1 MDHTTS
7 NTPRPIIGPDE
18 PFEVQRGLD
27 FLGEQAQHT
36 ELPRPSYRLPIILF
50 SLTVITT
57 LFAGAIQQGA
67 NPFREPLSL
76 LKGIPFSF
84 TLLTILLTH
93 EFGHYFTSRY
103 HKVPATLPY
112 FIPAPS
118 FIGTFGA
125 FIRMTSPIL
134 KKKAIFDIGISGP
147 IAGFVVAIV
156 AIVIG
161 LDLSTIIKEG
171 SSEGFKLG
179 SPLVFSWL
187 SQLILG
193 DPGGGYDILLH
204 PVAFAGWIG
213 LFVTSLNLIPMGQL
227 DGGHVVYA
235 LFGEKQRF
243 ISVAMIPILLWLGT
257 IGWSGWF
264 VWAFLPLI
272 FGLRHPPVTD
282 LDTPLDRGRIIVGWL
297 GLIMFII
304 TFIPV
309 PFSV

>member
-1 MDHTTS
+1 MDHTASNGRTS
-7 NTPRPIIGPDE
+7 IPDPGEPIEAPQGPYWVSE
-18 PFEVQRGLD
+18 PFQPV
-27 FLGEQAQHT
+27 
-36 ELPRPSYRLPIILF
+36 ELPKPSYRLPIILF
-50 SLTVITT
+50 ALTVITT

-84 TLLTILLTH
+84 TLLAILLTH

-156 AIVIG
+156 AVVIG
-161 LDLSTIIKEG
+161 LDLSTIVREG

-193 DPGGGYDILLH
+193 DPGAGYDILLH

-235 LFGEKQRF
+235 LIGEKQWF

-257 IGWSGWF
+257 VGWSGWF

-282 LDTPLDRGRIIVGWL
+282 VDIPLDRGRVIIGWL
-297 GLIMFII
+297 GLIMFAI

>member
-7 NTPRPIIGPDE
+7 NIPTSLTGTDE
-18 PFEVQRGLD
+18 SIEIQRGLD
-27 FLGEQAQHT
+27 ISGEQVETT
-36 ELPRPSYRLPIILF
+36 ELPRPSFRLPIILF
-50 SLTVITT
+50 TLTVLTT
-57 LFAGAIQQGA
+57 LFAGATQQGV

-84 TLLTILLTH
+84 TLLAILLTH

-134 KKKAIFDIGISGP
+134 RKKAIFDIGISGP

-156 AIVIG
+156 AVVVG
-161 LDLSTIIKEG
+161 LDFSTIIRTSSAEG
-171 SSEGFKLG
+171 LKLG
-179 SPLVFSWL
+179 SPLIFSWL
-187 SQLILG
+187 SHLILG
-193 DPGGGYDILLH
+193 DPGEGYDVLLH
-204 PVAFAGWIG
+204 PIAFAGWIG
-213 LFVTSLNLIPMGQL
+213 LFVTSLNLIPIGQL

-235 LFGEKQRF
+235 LFGDKQWF
-243 ISVAMIPILLWLGT
+243 ISLAMIPILLWLGYV
-257 IGWSGWF
+257 GWSGWF

-272 FGLRHPPVTD
+272 FGLRHPPVVD
-282 LDTPLDRGRIIVGWL
+282 KDEPLDRRRIIVGWL
-297 GLIMFII
+297 GLIMFAI

-309 PFSV
+309 PFSF

>member
-1 MDHTTS
+1 MDPTTQ
-7 NTPRPIIGPDE
+7 NTTTPVSGNGGPVQTPETPYWTNEPAQPI
-18 PFEVQRGLD
+18 
-27 FLGEQAQHT
+27 
-36 ELPRPSYRLPIILF
+36 ELPKPSYRMPVILF
-50 SLTVITT
+50 SLTVLTT
-57 LFAGAIQQGA
+57 LFAGAMQQGA
-67 NPFREPLSL
+67 DPLREPVSL

-84 TLLTILLTH
+84 TLLAILLTH

-125 FIRMTSPIL
+125 FIRMTSPVL
-134 KKKAIFDIGISGP
+134 RKKAIFDIGISGP

-156 AIVIG
+156 AVVIG
-161 LDLSTIIKEG
+161 LDFSTIVREG
-171 SSEGFKLG
+171 SSEGIKLG

-193 DPGGGYDILLH
+193 DPGTGNDILLH
-204 PVAFAGWIG
+204 PIAFAGWIG

-235 LFGEKQRF
+235 LFGKKQWY
-243 ISVAMIPILLWLGT
+243 ISIAVIPILLWLG
-257 IGWSGWF
+257 IFGWSGWII
-264 VWAFLPLI
+264 WAFLPLI
-272 FGLRHPPVTD
+272 FGLRHPPVQD
-282 LDTPLDRGRIIVGWL
+282 VDTPLDRRRVIVGWL
-297 GLIMFII
+297 GLFMFAI

-309 PFSV
+309 PFS

>member
-7 NTPRPIIGPDE
+7 NTTTPAAGSGEPAENQQGPYWISEQIE
-18 PFEVQRGLD
+18 PV
-27 FLGEQAQHT
+27 
-36 ELPRPSYRLPIILF
+36 ELPKPSYRMPVILF

-57 LFAGAIQQGA
+57 LFAGAMQQGA
-67 NPFREPLSL
+67 NPFREPSSL

-84 TLLTILLTH
+84 TLLAILLTH

-125 FIRMTSPIL
+125 FIRMTSPIS

-147 IAGFVVAIV
+147 IAGFVVAIIAV
-156 AIVIG
+156 AIG
-161 LDLSTIIKEG
+161 LDFSTIVKEG
-171 SSEGFKLG
+171 SSEGLKLG

-193 DPGGGYDILLH
+193 DPGTGNDILLH

-235 LFGEKQRF
+235 LFGKKQWF
-243 ISVAMIPILLWLGT
+243 ISIAMIPILLWLGMV
-257 IGWSGWF
+257 GWSGWF
-264 VWAFLPLI
+264 VWAFLPMI
-272 FGLRHPPVTD
+272 FGLRHPPVLD
-282 LDTPLDRGRIIVGWL
+282 IDTPLDRGRIIVGWL
-297 GLIMFII
+297 GLFMFAI

-309 PFSV
+309 PFSA